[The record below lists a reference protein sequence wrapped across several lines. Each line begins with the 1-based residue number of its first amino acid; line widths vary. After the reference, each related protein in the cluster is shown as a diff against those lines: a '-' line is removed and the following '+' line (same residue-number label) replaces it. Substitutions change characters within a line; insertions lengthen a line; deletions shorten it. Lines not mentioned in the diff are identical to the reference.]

1 VGERVLVL
9 DDEAS
14 ILDLLGQ
21 LLSEV
26 NYDCTMT
33 TSALE
38 ALKLLEEGDFALLMT
53 DLKMPE
59 MHGIEVVQR
68 AKKLDPDLAVI
79 VVTALLDVTNAIE
92 ALRGGADDYLLKPFN
107 LSEIC
112 LSVEKA
118 LDRRRLVIENRRHQQ
133 ELEKRV
139 AEATAS
145 IEAANQEL
153 STTKDYLESLINS
166 TVDAILTVSPEG
178 AVSFVNEGALRMFD
192 YPREAI
198 LGLRTDDLFA
208 GGAEEARYVR
218 RLLSEEGVLQN
229 YETEF
234 RAHQGH
240 TVPVNVTMSL
250 VKGPDGSLMSHLAIC
265 KDITRQKKLEREL
278 KEMSIKDSLS
288 GLYNQRYFYD
298 RLESE
303 IYRAE
308 RQSRPLSLL
317 LFDIDQFK
325 SYNDCH
331 GHLEGDKVL
340 QAAGALV
347 EECTREHVDI
357 GFRYGG
363 DEFTVILPDANE
375 EQARHIADRIRA
387 TFESR
392 QFDRLTLSMGLAT
405 YTKGTSLLS
414 FIRSA
419 DVMMYDAKRAGG
431 NRVYVHSSAA
441 VPHEER
447 LDVPHRRIQP

>member
-1 VGERVLVL
+1 MGERVLVL

-26 NYDCTMT
+26 GHDCTLT

-68 AKKLDPDLAVI
+68 AKKLDPDLAII
-79 VVTALLDVTNAIE
+79 VVTALLDVTNAID

-112 LSVEKA
+112 LSVEKV
-118 LDRRRLVIENRRHQQ
+118 LDRRRLVIENRRYQQ
-133 ELEKRV
+133 ELEQRV
-139 AEATAS
+139 AEATAG
-145 IEAANQEL
+145 IEEANREL
-153 STTKDYLESLINS
+153 SATKDYLESLINS
-166 TVDAILTVSPEG
+166 TVDAILTISPEG
-178 AVSFVNEGALRMFD
+178 EVTFVNEGALRMLGYTRD
-192 YPREAI
+192 TM
-198 LGLRTDDLFA
+198 LGLKADDLFL

-218 RLLSEEGVLQN
+218 RLLADEGVLQN

-234 RAHQGH
+234 RRQGGQ
-240 TVPVNVTMSL
+240 TLPINVTMSL

-265 KDITRQKKLEREL
+265 KDITQQKKLERDL

-298 RLESE
+298 RIESE

-308 RQSRPLSLL
+308 RQNRPLSLL

-325 SYNDCH
+325 PYNDCH

-340 QAAGALV
+340 QAVGALV
-347 EECTREHVDI
+347 VECTREHVDI

-375 EQARHIADRIRA
+375 NQARHIAERIRS

-392 QFDRLTLSMGLAT
+392 QFDRLTLSLGLAT
-405 YTKGTSLLS
+405 YAKGASLLS

-419 DVMMYDAKRAGG
+419 DVMMYDAKRSGG
-431 NRVYVHSSAA
+431 NRVYVYNRASAR
-441 VPHEER
+441 HEER
-447 LDVPHRRIQP
+447 ADVPPRRIQS